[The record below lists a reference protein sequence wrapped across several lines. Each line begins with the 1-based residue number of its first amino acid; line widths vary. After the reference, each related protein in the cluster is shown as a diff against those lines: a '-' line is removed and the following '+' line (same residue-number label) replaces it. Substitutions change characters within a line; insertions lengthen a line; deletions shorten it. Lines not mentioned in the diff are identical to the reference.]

1 LGQLQSI
8 EPQILELGY
17 QIIAASTDRPEKLT
31 PTADKNKLKYQLVS
45 DNTMAGAK
53 AFGIAF
59 QVDAKMLHNAPQFKS
74 MLEESSGLQHH
85 LLPVP
90 AVFLIGTDGVISF
103 EYINPDYKI
112 RLHPDVLLAAARALK
127 K

>member
-1 LGQLQSI
+1 LGQLQNI

-31 PTADKNKLKYQLVS
+31 PTADKIKVKYQLVS
-45 DNTMAGAK
+45 DNKMEGAK
-53 AFGIAF
+53 AFGIAY
-59 QVDAKMLHNAPQFKS
+59 QVDAKLLHNSPQFKA

-90 AVFLIGTDGVISF
+90 AVFLINTDGVIAF
-103 EYINPDYKI
+103 EYVNPDYKI
-112 RLHPDVLLAAARALK
+112 RLHPDVLLAAAKALK